1 MRWSRAAEARAICA
15 LPGSGPVFLAFTL
28 RTRQVHGI
36 WGGIP
41 KEERHSGGQDQPGNV
56 GSGGEPAR
64 AGPADRRRSS
74 HGDLAW
80 RREDDRTNQRE
91 LADEPD
97 EAPEGF
103 REQPRYAPAVERAYA
118 NDRIEVT
125 WEPAF
130 CIHAAECLRGLP
142 AVFDNQRRPWIIV
155 DNGSPGDIGEVIQR
169 CPTGALHFRR
179 LDGGP
184 QEPVPEA
191 TTIQERP
198 NGPLFV
204 RGNVTIFGQD
214 HTLVRQDTRV
224 ALCRCGASA
233 NKPFCDGSHRRVGF
247 RTTRGPA

>member
-1 MRWSRAAEARAICA
+1 MTERTSE
-15 LPGSGPVFLAFTL
+15 LPP
-28 RTRQVHGI
+28 
-36 WGGIP
+36 
-41 KEERHSGGQDQPGNV
+41 
-56 GSGGEPAR
+56 
-64 AGPADRRRSS
+64 
-74 HGDLAW
+74 
-80 RREDDRTNQRE
+80 
-91 LADEPD
+91 DEPD

-103 REQPRYAPAVERAYA
+103 REQPRYASAVERAYA

-142 AVFDNQRRPWIIV
+142 AVFDNQRRPWII
-155 DNGSPGDIGEVIQR
+155 
-169 CPTGALHFRR
+169 
-179 LDGGP
+179 GP

-198 NGPLFV
+198 NGPLFAS
-204 RGNVTIFGQD
+204 GNVTIFDQD

-247 RTTRGPA
+247 RTARGPA

>member
-1 MRWSRAAEARAICA
+1 MT
-15 LPGSGPVFLAFTL
+15 GPT
-28 RTRQVHGI
+28 
-36 WGGIP
+36 
-41 KEERHSGGQDQPGNV
+41 S
-56 GSGGEPAR
+56 EP
-64 AGPADRRRSS
+64 P
-74 HGDLAW
+74 H
-80 RREDDRTNQRE
+80 
-91 LADEPD
+91 DEPD

-103 REQPRYAPAVERAYA
+103 REQRRYARAVERAYA
-118 NDRIEVT
+118 NARIEVT
-125 WEPAF
+125 WDPAF
-130 CIHAAECLRGLP
+130 CSHVAECLRGLP

-204 RGNVTIFGQD
+204 RGNVTIVGPD
-214 HTLVRQDTRV
+214 HKLVRQDTRG

-233 NKPFCDGSHRRVGF
+233 SKPFCDASHRRTRF
-247 RTTRGPA
+247 RTRRLTWPRPPRCRPPRPPSCVTTPRP